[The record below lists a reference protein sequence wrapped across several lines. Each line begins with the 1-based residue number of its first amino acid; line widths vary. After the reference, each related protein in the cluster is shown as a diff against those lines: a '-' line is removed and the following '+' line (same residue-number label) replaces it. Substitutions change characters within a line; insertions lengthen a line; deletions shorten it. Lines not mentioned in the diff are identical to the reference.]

1 MAERFDVAIVGAGP
15 GASMAAYLLAKAGLS
30 VIVFERGDFPGA
42 KAMFGGVLYTT
53 VLSKFFPDFVQQG
66 CVERHVVE
74 KRFSMLSKED
84 EVAMSFKFLGFE
96 PPYYNHSFTA
106 LRAHFDRYLA
116 RQAEQAGAMI
126 VTQTVVDQVIM
137 RDGVVTGVR
146 ARREGGD
153 VEANVVIAADGAN
166 SLIAQSAGLRGEL
179 PLSVIL
185 GIKEIVSLPRPIIED
200 RFSLDGDEGVAYE
213 YLGGE
218 AVKGAMGAGFLY
230 TNRDTISVG
239 LGVPLQALQNLK
251 VQPDELLNHFKMHPV
266 VRRLLRGTKPEEYS
280 AHLIPEMAPQ
290 HLPRFVGNGVMVI
303 GGAAGLVNANP
314 MFHEGTNMA
323 MASGVLAA
331 QTIIEAHKAGNYS
344 AQALQPYVTRLRQSF
359 AWQDYE
365 RYERLTR
372 MAESHPQLFNKYPY
386 EFAAM
391 ARKLFSVL
399 PAEDGMQTP
408 KRKLELAAA
417 DHMLAELGL
426 MTFATDLV
434 DIVKAAIL

>member
-1 MAERFDVAIVGAGP
+1 MPERFDVAIVGAGP
-15 GASMAAYLLAKAGLS
+15 GASMAAYLLAKAGLD
-30 VIVFERGDFPGA
+30 VIVFERGDFPGS

-53 VLSKFFPDFVQQG
+53 VLSKFFPDFVEAG

-74 KRFSMLSKED
+74 KRFSMLSKSD
-84 EVAMSFKFLGFE
+84 ELALSFKFLDFE

-116 RQAEQAGAMI
+116 QKAEEAGAAI

-137 RDGVVTGVR
+137 SDGRVAGVR

-185 GIKEIVSLPRPIIED
+185 GIKEIVSLPRPLIED
-200 RFSLDGDEGVAYE
+200 RFALEDDEGAAYE
-213 YLGGE
+213 YIGGE
-218 AVKGAMGAGFLY
+218 AVKGAMGAGFIY

-239 LGVPLQALQNLK
+239 LGVSLASLK
-251 VQPDELLNHFKMHPV
+251 TLGVQPDELLNQFKMHPV
-266 VRRLLRGTKPEEYS
+266 IRRLLRGTTPEEYS

-290 HLPRFVGNGVMVI
+290 YLPRFVGDGILVI

-331 QTIIEAHKAGNYS
+331 QTIIEAHKKGDYS
-344 AQALQPYVTRLRQSF
+344 VAALEPYAARLRESF
-359 AWQDYE
+359 VWQDYD

-372 MAESHPQLFNKYPY
+372 MAETHPQLFNKYPY

-399 PAEDGMQTP
+399 PTEDGMQVS
-408 KRKLELAAA
+408 KRRLELAVV

-426 MTFATDLV
+426 LTFGLDLL
-434 DIVKAAIL
+434 DIAKASVI